1 MHDNRSA
8 GKQRTS
14 ISASDKNRNKGLN
27 ISIWKTSNFFKLGS
41 TYFFGK
47 RRVPLDNFLLEH
59 FPYPAQLG
67 FEVVRLELELVRLG
81 KNVRYG
87 NFQGEMF
94 NTPLVSLR
102 KRGSMFLPALVCLCA
117 CVSDCDHDNEK
128 DCRRICT
135 KFYGKVPRANGK
147 TKFVFRYDR

>member
-1 MHDNRSA
+1 MITEVQENKEPRYPHLIKTA
-8 GKQRTS
+8 TKALTFQYGKQV
-14 ISASDKNRNKGLN
+14 IFL
-27 ISIWKTSNFFKLGS
+27 KLGS

-47 RRVPLDNFLLEH
+47 RRVPLDNFPLEH

-67 FEVVRLELELVRLG
+67 FELVGLGLELVRLG
-81 KNVRYG
+81 ENVRYG
-87 NFQGEMF
+87 NFQGEMS
-94 NTPLVSLR
+94 NTTLVSLR